1 MDKINDKDL
10 QHLRRCVELAREA
23 LSLGNQPFGS
33 VLVSAEGK
41 VLYEGRNEIVTTGD
55 RTRHPEFE
63 IARWAATHMTP
74 EECAKA
80 IVYTS
85 GEHCAMCS
93 AAHGWVGLGRIVY
106 VSSAE
111 QLSSWLA
118 ELGVPESAVNLL
130 PIHKVVPKIEVNGP
144 VPELAEQIR
153 EMHFRFHKA

>member
-1 MDKINDKDL
+1 MNKIDDKDL
-10 QHLRRCVELAREA
+10 QHLRRCVELAKEA
-23 LSLGNQPFGS
+23 LSAGNQPFGS

-41 VLYEGRNEIVTTGD
+41 VLFEGRNEVVTTGD
-55 RTRHPEFE
+55 QTRHPEFE
-63 IARWAATHMTP
+63 IARWAAAYMSP
-74 EECAKA
+74 EDRAKA

-106 VSSAE
+106 VSSTE

-118 ELGVPESAVNLL
+118 EIGVPTSAVKSL

-144 VPELAEQIR
+144 VPELAEQIHK
-153 EMHFRFHKA
+153 MHIRFHKS